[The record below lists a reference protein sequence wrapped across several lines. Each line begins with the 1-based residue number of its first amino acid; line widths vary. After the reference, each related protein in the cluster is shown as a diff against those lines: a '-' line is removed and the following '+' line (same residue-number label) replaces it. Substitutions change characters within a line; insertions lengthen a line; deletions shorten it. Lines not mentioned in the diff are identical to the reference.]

1 MRLAAEGI
9 YISRKQL
16 MKCSTSA
23 SAQNKDLSVT
33 NPKITQ
39 IFGQKTNN
47 LQKASPKIT
56 RRI

>member
-16 MKCSTSA
+16 KKSSTSA

-47 LQKASPKIT
+47 PQKALPKIT